1 MSLRTIL
8 VLAGALAALLIL
20 LVTCTSDRTLG
31 LSSTPVQTAVR

>member
-20 LVTCTSDRTLG
+20 LVTCTSERTLG
-31 LSSTPVQTAVR
+31 LGPTAVVTAGR